1 MFKIMKFNHGTVIA
15 MIGTNKAV
23 VLEKHGFYHVGDII
37 GDVNFYIRQGFT
49 LTDITHLS

>member
-1 MFKIMKFNHGTVIA
+1 MFKIMKFTHGTVIA

-23 VLEKHGFYHVGDII
+23 VLEKHGFYNVGDII
-37 GDVNFYIRQGFT
+37 GDVNSHIRRGCT